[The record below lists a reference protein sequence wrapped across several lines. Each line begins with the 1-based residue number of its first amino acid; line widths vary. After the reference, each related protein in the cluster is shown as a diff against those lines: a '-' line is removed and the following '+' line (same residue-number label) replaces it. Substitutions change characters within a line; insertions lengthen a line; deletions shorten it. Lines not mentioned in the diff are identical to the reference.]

1 MTWKFYFSAPPKC
14 NTLSFSFSD
23 ITVFSDEKFENIN
36 IPMWDGKTKMWVT
49 DGSWTSSHSHT
60 VKSFKAFKRH
70 LRKHKELEIE
80 GIEVVLCNK
89 YGFNIIA
96 RWKSWSKQ

>member
-1 MTWKFYFSAPPKC
+1 MTWKFYFSASSKC
-14 NTLSFSFSD
+14 NTLCFSFSD
-23 ITVFSDEKFENIN
+23 ITVFNDETFENII
-36 IPMWDGKTKMWVT
+36 IPMWNRNTKKWVT
-49 DGSWTSSHSHT
+49 DSSWTSSHSHT

-89 YGFNIIA
+89 CGFNIIA
-96 RWKSWSKQ
+96 RWEKVSN

>member
-1 MTWKFYFSAPPKC
+1 MK
-14 NTLSFSFSD
+14 N
-23 ITVFSDEKFENIN
+23 FENID
-36 IPMWDGKTKMWVT
+36 ISMWNGKTQKWVT
-49 DGSWTSSHSHT
+49 DSSWTSSHSHT

-89 YGFNIIA
+89 YRFNIIA
-96 RWKSWSKQ
+96 RWEKVGKQ